1 MASKVWGYDEFKFLK
16 IIRLNLQGKAK
27 DSYKKFEPPLAA
39 WNEMKDGMQQK
50 FGDVDLDELRMKK
63 NLGKR
68 FNFIWIGLTSYSERE
83 R

>member
-1 MASKVWGYDEFKFLK
+1 M
-16 IIRLNLQGKAK
+16 KA
-27 DSYKKFEPPLAA
+27 E
-39 WNEMKDGMQQK
+39 MQQK

-68 FNFIWIGLTSYSERE
+68 FNFICIGLTSYSERE

>member
-1 MASKVWGYDEFKFLK
+1 MASKVWGYDEFKFFK
-16 IIRLNLQGKAK
+16 IVKLNLQGKVK
-27 DSYKKFEPPLAA
+27 DSYKKFEPPLAD
-39 WNEMKDGMQQK
+39 WNEMKAGMQQK

-68 FNFIWIGLTSYSERE
+68 FNFICIGLTSYSERE

>member
-1 MASKVWGYDEFKFLK
+1 MKV
-16 IIRLNLQGKAK
+16 R
-27 DSYKKFEPPLAA
+27 
-39 WNEMKDGMQQK
+39 MQKK

-68 FNFIWIGLTSYSERE
+68 FIFIWIGLTNYSKRE